1 MNIVPAPIQEHINR
15 VDRTRSLVIGIA
27 AGVTALWS
35 IYRIF
40 WLFYAAA
47 TLNSFGV
54 SGVSLVFPLVLW
66 AAIGVVAG
74 FVSVALLLRYSKEQ
88 S

>member
-15 VDRTRSLVIGIA
+15 VDRTPSLAIGIA

-35 IYRIF
+35 IFRVL

-47 TLNSFGV
+47 TLSSFGV

-66 AAIGVVAG
+66 GAIAVVTG
-74 FVSVALLLRYSKEQ
+74 FVSVAFLLHHRKQ
-88 S
+88 P

>member
-1 MNIVPAPIQEHINR
+1 MNIVPTRVQEQVSR
-15 VDRTRSLVIGIA
+15 VDRTRALWIGIS

-35 IYRIF
+35 LYRIF

-47 TLNSFGV
+47 TLSSFGY

-66 AAIGVVAG
+66 GAIAVVAG
-74 FVSVALLLRYSKEQ
+74 FVSVAFLLRYSKQ
-88 S
+88 P